1 MARFFQI
8 ALSAGLFVLT
18 IWTCASAGS
27 RLQQNFD
34 ANRPAVVLDSRLSHL
49 FLPVMDLGELMLG
62 MPFALTLLGILLA
75 HELGHYLMAR
85 VYQLEASPPYF
96 LPAPPV
102 IGTFGAFIRIRSIV
116 YSRKVLFDVAAAGP
130 IAGFLVLLPVLMV
143 GLALSKVVP
152 GIAAQGDFVFGT
164 PLILQVLEGIRFPG
178 AGEADIYLHPVARA
192 AWVGIFATALNLL
205 PIGQLDGGHLV
216 YALFGE
222 RHRVMTKVALGA
234 LIPLGFL
241 YPAWWFWGIV
251 LFLLGRK
258 HPFIFDSE
266 PLGRTRKLIAAISG
280 IIFLV
285 SFMPVPILNG

>member
-1 MARFFQI
+1 M
-8 ALSAGLFVLT
+8 LDN
-18 IWTCASAGS
+18 
-27 RLQQNFD
+27 RLLQ
-34 ANRPAVVLDSRLSHL
+34 L
-49 FLPVMDLGELMLG
+49 FLPSTDLPALIVGL
-62 MPFALTLLGILLA
+62 PFALTLLGILLA
-75 HELGHYLMAR
+75 HELGHYITAR
-85 VYQLEASPPYF
+85 RYQLEASPPYF

-102 IGTFGAFIRIRSIV
+102 IGTFGAFIRIRSIMF
-116 YSRKVLFDVAAAGP
+116 SRKVLFDVAAAGP
-130 IAGFLVLLPVLMV
+130 LAGFVVLLPVTLV
-143 GLALSKVVP
+143 GLSMSKVVP

-164 PLILQVLEGIRFPG
+164 PLLLHALEGLFFPG
-178 AGEADIYLHPVARA
+178 AGQADIYLHPVARA

-258 HPFIFDSE
+258 HPFIYDSE
-266 PLGRTRKLIAAISG
+266 PLGWQRKLIAAISG
-280 IIFLV
+280 IIFLI